1 MFRKFITLL
10 ALAALVACGNRQTA
24 DKPASIRLDFA
35 TYNPPS
41 LVLKEKGWVE
51 EEFGKDGIAVEWVQS
66 QGSNRALS
74 FLQSNAVDFGSTAG
88 AAALVSASNGNPIYL
103 VYIYTKPEWTAL
115 VTRSDSPI
123 QKIEDLKGK
132 KVAATL
138 GTDPYIFLLRSLAR
152 VGLTDKDIELVPLQH
167 SEGAQALVN
176 NQVDAWA
183 GLDPH
188 MARLELEAGARLF
201 YRNVDFNTYGVLNVR
216 KDFADKYP
224 QFVERVLRLYERAKK
239 WIQENPEETVS
250 ILANVA
256 QIKPEVARLQ
266 LTQRTGYQVAIPDQ
280 KLIDSIT
287 EAGKVLQAGG
297 HIQPNVDITQLVA
310 GLVKPDWA
318 QAATR

>member
-10 ALAALVACGNRQTA
+10 SLAALVACGNRQTA

>member
-10 ALAALVACGNRQTA
+10 SLAALVACGNRQTA

-297 HIQPNVDITQLVA
+297 HIQPNVDIAQLVA